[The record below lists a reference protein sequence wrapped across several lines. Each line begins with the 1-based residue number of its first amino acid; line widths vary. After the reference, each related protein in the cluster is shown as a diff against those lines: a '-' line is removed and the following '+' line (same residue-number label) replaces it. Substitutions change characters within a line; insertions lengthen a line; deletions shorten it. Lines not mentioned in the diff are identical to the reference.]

1 MSDENFVTARSSI
14 HGDGAFATR
23 AFSSG
28 DSIGIMVSSSTTTS
42 MVRTKLGRFINHSD
56 NPNASMQNVRDD
68 VYEAQALRGIAAK
81 EEITISYWDTPSFVA
96 KPHNID
102 PQGLLRKSVLL

>member
-1 MSDENFVTARSSI
+1 MSDQNFVKARSSI
-14 HGDGAFATR
+14 YGDGAFATR
-23 AFSSG
+23 AFSPG
-28 DSIGIMVSSSTTTS
+28 DSIGILVTRSTPTS

-68 VYEAQALRGIAAK
+68 VYEAQALRGIAA
-81 EEITISYWDTPSFVA
+81 EDEITISYWDTPSFVA

-102 PQGLLRKSVLL
+102 PQKLLKKSVLS

>member
-1 MSDENFVTARSSI
+1 MSTDGFDVRKSTI
-14 HGDGAFATR
+14 QGQGAFATR

-28 DSIGIMVSSSTTTS
+28 DSIGIMVTSSTPTS
-42 MVRTKLGRFINHSD
+42 MVRTKLGRFINHCD

-68 VYEAQALRGIAAK
+68 VYEAQALRGIAAD
-81 EEITISYWDTPSFVA
+81 EEITVSYWDTPSFVA

-102 PQGLLRKSVLL
+102 PQGLLRKSVLS

>member
-28 DSIGIMVSSSTTTS
+28 DSIGIMVSSFTTTS

-56 NPNASMQNVRDD
+56 NPNALMHNVRDD
-68 VYEAQALRGIAAK
+68 VYEAQALRGIAAE